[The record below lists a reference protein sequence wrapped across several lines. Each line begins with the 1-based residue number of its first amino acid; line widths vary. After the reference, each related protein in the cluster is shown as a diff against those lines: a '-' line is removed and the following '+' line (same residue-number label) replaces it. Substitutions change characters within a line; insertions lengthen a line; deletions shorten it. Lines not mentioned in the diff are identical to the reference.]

1 MGQTIPLDAAAGITV
16 TGWYSLSRSP
26 TVLSEL
32 PSPSTITSVIPGG
45 LPSCVTQTFM
55 PEEPVSLAIIAS
67 QASTGYTGPFMVIT
81 GQESKRGTQV
91 HHLVE
96 MQPYCL
102 LLFWAYYPHEDGD
115 LSSCLQV
122 TGYKKSKLLMQ
133 QL

>member
-1 MGQTIPLDAAAGITV
+1 M
-16 TGWYSLSRSP
+16 
-26 TVLSEL
+26 
-32 PSPSTITSVIPGG
+32 
-45 LPSCVTQTFM
+45 
-55 PEEPVSLAIIAS
+55 
-67 QASTGYTGPFMVIT
+67 
-81 GQESKRGTQV
+81 

-115 LSSCLQV
+115 LSSRLQV